1 LRAFAGIDHAG
12 MAAMH
17 QLEEMVLR
25 LTVAARIADQAL
37 R

>member
-1 LRAFAGIDHAG
+1 LRTFAGIDHAG
-12 MAAMH
+12 MATMQ

-25 LTVAARIADQAL
+25 LAVAARIADQAL